1 MRSNLLFILL
11 TIVALV
17 VTSCKTGFESQVYDF
32 QPVIDSN
39 TYDENEI
46 KEVISESEMRTIVLK
61 NDSVLEFRKRHGGLG
76 SLITIE
82 YTLVDN
88 EIVIN
93 SADVTRRYIPELSG
107 IHFLYSRDS
116 LINRQTN
123 EKYYNQKFVKKQKAN
138 TKSY

>member
-11 TIVALV
+11 TVVALV

-32 QPVIDSN
+32 QLIIDSN

-46 KEVISESEMRTIVLK
+46 KELISESKMNTIVLK

-88 EIVIN
+88 EILID
-93 SADVTRRYIPELSG
+93 STDVTGRYIPELSG
-107 IHFLYSRDS
+107 IHFY
-116 LINRQTN
+116 IVET
-123 EKYYNQKFVKKQKAN
+123 V
-138 TKSY
+138 

>member
-1 MRSNLLFILL
+1 MKSNLFFILL
-11 TIVALV
+11 TVLALV
-17 VTSCKTGFESQVYDF
+17 VVSCKTSFESQVYDF
-32 QPVIDSN
+32 KLIIDSN

-46 KEVISESEMRTIVLK
+46 KELISESKMKTIVLK

-88 EIVIN
+88 EIVID
-93 SADVTRRYIPELSG
+93 STDVTGRYIPELSG

-116 LINRQTN
+116 LVNRQTN
-123 EKYYNQKFVKKQKAN
+123 EKYYNQKFVKKKKEN
-138 TKSY
+138 TKSD

>member
-1 MRSNLLFILL
+1 MKSNLFFILL
-11 TIVALV
+11 TVLALV
-17 VTSCKTGFESQVYDF
+17 VVSCKTSFESQVYDF
-32 QPVIDSN
+32 QLIIDSN

-46 KEVISESEMRTIVLK
+46 KELISESKMKTIVLK

-88 EIVIN
+88 EIVID
-93 SADVTRRYIPELSG
+93 STDVTGRYIPELSD

-116 LINRQTN
+116 LVNRQTN
-123 EKYYNQKFVKKQKAN
+123 EKYYNQKFVKKTERKH
-138 TKSY
+138 

>member
-1 MRSNLLFILL
+1 MKSNLFFILL
-11 TIVALV
+11 TVLALV
-17 VTSCKTGFESQVYDF
+17 VVSCKTSFESQVYDF
-32 QPVIDSN
+32 QLIIDSN

-46 KEVISESEMRTIVLK
+46 KELISESKMKTIVLK

-88 EIVIN
+88 EIVID
-93 SADVTRRYIPELSG
+93 STDVTVRYIPELSD

-116 LINRQTN
+116 LVNRQTN
-123 EKYYNQKFVKKQKAN
+123 EKYYNQKFVKKTERKH
-138 TKSY
+138 